1 MWTLTQSQTR
11 HLPTGSVKVI
21 GEVDLKLI
29 ALVSMTRSEIDNLI
43 PNCVSLH
50 NLWEI

>member
-1 MWTLTQSQTR
+1 M
-11 HLPTGSVKVI
+11 GSVKVI

-29 ALVSMTRSEIDNLI
+29 APVSMTRSEIDNLI

-50 NLWEI
+50 NLWRFDRDIVIMVVYQR